1 MNLGRCPH
9 CHSPLDLGHLVTD
22 EAASQVLRIIV
33 AAGDD
38 ARALVAY
45 VGLWR
50 PSKRDL
56 SWDRTLKL
64 LTEVQDLLA
73 GVDPQAAREAL
84 AATVQGIRD
93 KGGHLPIKTHGYL
106 QRVLEGIERRPA
118 ADSQTLV
125 VQQSPA
131 PAAPRSKTAQ
141 ALAALEAMKRSHS

>member
-9 CHSPLDLGHLVTD
+9 CHLPLDLAHLVSD
-22 EAASQVLRIIV
+22 DAASQVMRMVV
-33 AAGDD
+33 ALGDD
-38 ARALVAY
+38 ARPLVAY

-50 PSKRDL
+50 PAKRDL

-64 LTEVQDLLA
+64 MTEVQELIA
-73 GVDPQAAREAL
+73 GIDRQAACDAL
-84 AATVQGIRD
+84 ATTVQSLRD
-93 KGGHLPIKTHGYL
+93 KGGHLPIKSHGYL

-118 ADSQTLV
+118 ADQAL

-141 ALAALEAMKRSHS
+141 ALAALEAMKRTPS

>member
-9 CHSPLDLGHLVTD
+9 CHLPLDLAHLVSD
-22 EAASQVLRIIV
+22 DAASQVMRMVV
-33 AAGDD
+33 ALGDD
-38 ARALVAY
+38 ARPLVAY

-50 PSKRDL
+50 PAKRDL

-64 LTEVQDLLA
+64 MTEVQALIA
-73 GVDPQAAREAL
+73 GIDRQAACEAL
-84 AATVQGIRD
+84 ATTVQSLRD
-93 KGGHLPIKTHGYL
+93 KGGHLPIKSHGYL

-141 ALAALEAMKRSHS
+141 ALATLEALKRSAS